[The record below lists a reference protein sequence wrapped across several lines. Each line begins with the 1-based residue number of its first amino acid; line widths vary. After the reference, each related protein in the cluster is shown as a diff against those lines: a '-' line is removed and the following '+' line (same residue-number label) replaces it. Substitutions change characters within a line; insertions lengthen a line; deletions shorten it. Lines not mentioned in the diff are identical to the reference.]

1 MVRLL
6 LILYGVGCLFT
17 GSSGISQV
25 LRLQKDAC
33 CVWREGKGEGE
44 SKGGVKG
51 GIKGNPPLKEQ
62 GERRIKDQGGA
73 RKSR

>member
-1 MVRLL
+1 M
-6 LILYGVGCLFT
+6 GVGCLFT

-44 SKGGVKG
+44 SKGVKG

-62 GERRIKDQGGA
+62 GERRGRIKDQGGA